1 MDGHNMETETGVKK
15 CTIQVIPGYEGFD
28 KGGVENTKETDQSN
42 VQTGDNNFEVVAGDN
57 MKGSGK
63 EIKDRVVGLV
73 AISLGLPA
81 IYQAVRN
88 APVLVSLMLNLNR
101 YSVSAQNHRCST
113 SPWSIPGYRE
123 NPQGST
129 MVNCIVNCSDNLY

>member
-1 MDGHNMETETGVKK
+1 METETGVKK

-63 EIKDRVVGLV
+63 GDKGQSCWFGSDRSG
-73 AISLGLPA
+73 
-81 IYQAVRN
+81 
-88 APVLVSLMLNLNR
+88 
-101 YSVSAQNHRCST
+101 
-113 SPWSIPGYRE
+113 GYR
-123 NPQGST
+123 QS
-129 MVNCIVNCSDNLY
+129 IRR

>member
-1 MDGHNMETETGVKK
+1 METETGVKK

-73 AISLGLPA
+73 AMGLGATGNLSGGEECTS
-81 IYQAVRN
+81 VG
-88 APVLVSLMLNLNR
+88 VS
-101 YSVSAQNHRCST
+101 YAQF
-113 SPWSIPGYRE
+113 E
-123 NPQGST
+123 
-129 MVNCIVNCSDNLY
+129 